1 MAVKNNLAILMAK
14 KNKFKLSEI
23 ARETGLNKNTIMA
36 LRNNKASGIQYD
48 TLETLCD
55 YFGVDIGEFLIRES
69 KAS

>member
-23 ARETGLNKNTIMA
+23 ARETGLNKNTITA

-48 TLETLCD
+48 TLEILCD
-55 YFGVDIGEFLIRES
+55 YFGVEIGDFLVKES
-69 KAS
+69 KVS